1 MDMKKLRRLGVVVAL
16 GLAGAWGPPEVAQAD
31 NVAAAQALFDR
42 GKELMA
48 ASQFEEACPKFE
60 EAVRLVPEALGAKMF
75 LAECYEGAG
84 KLASAWV
91 QYSFVESAAGRANQ
105 TDRVTVAGDK
115 ARALKPKLGTLTLK
129 VPAEIKALKG
139 LTVTRNGVAIGA
151 AQFGEQIPV
160 DKGLHT
166 VEVSALGKKPWKGE
180 ITTSDGKPSEL
191 AVPMLED
198 APADAGGTTALPG
211 GGPAPTLP
219 ESKPTWLIPTG
230 FVVGGVGVAAL
241 GVGGVLGGL
250 ALGKAS
256 DATDACPNGF
266 CSADGNAAAA
276 DAGTFGN
283 AATGL
288 FVGGGVLAGAGILML
303 ILAPWD
309 AEEGADETA
318 PSKTAWTFYSP
329 SELGLGVAGAF

>member
-1 MDMKKLRRLGVVVAL
+1 MEMKNLRRLGVVVGL
-16 GLAGAWGPPEVAQAD
+16 GCATLMAKPVYAD
-31 NVAAAQALFDR
+31 NTAAAQALFDR

-48 ASQFEEACPKFE
+48 ANQFDEACPKFE

-75 LAECYEGAG
+75 LAECYQAAG

-91 QYSFVESAAGRANQ
+91 QFSFVESAAGRANQ
-105 TDRVTVAGDK
+105 TDRATDAGDK
-115 ARALKPKLGTLTLK
+115 ARALKPRLGTLTLK
-129 VPAEIKALKG
+129 VPADVKALKG
-139 LTVTRNGVAIGA
+139 LTVARNGVAIGA
-151 AQFGEQIPV
+151 AQFGEPIPV
-160 DKGLHT
+160 DKGPHV
-166 VEVSALGKKPWKGE
+166 VEVSAPGKKPWRGE

-191 AVPMLED
+191 EVPALED
-198 APADAGGTTALPG
+198 APVDTGAGGTTTLPG
-211 GGPAPTLP
+211 GGPAPVEP
-219 ESKPTWLIPTG
+219 DSKPTWLIPTG

-309 AEEGADETA
+309 AEEGSEKAE
-318 PSKTAWTFYSP
+318 PGKTAWTFYSP

>member
-1 MDMKKLRRLGVVVAL
+1 MTNQLRLGVVVGL
-16 GLAGAWGPPEVAQAD
+16 GLAGLLTVGAPAVAYAD
-31 NVAAAQALFDR
+31 NTAAAQALFDR

-48 ASQFEEACPKFE
+48 ASKFDEACPKFE

-75 LAECYEGAG
+75 LAECYEAAG
-84 KLASAWV
+84 QLASAWV
-91 QYSFVESAAGRANQ
+91 QFSFVESAAGRANQ
-105 TDRVTVAGDK
+105 ADRAAAAGER

-129 VPAEIKALKG
+129 VPPDVKSLKG
-139 LTVTRNGVAIGA
+139 LVVTRNGVAIGA

-160 DKGLHT
+160 DKGPHT
-166 VEVSALGKKPWKGE
+166 VEVSAPGKKPWRGE
-180 ITTSDGKPSEL
+180 ITTSDGQPFAL
-191 AVPMLED
+191 DVPPLED
-198 APADAGGTTALPG
+198 APVEQGTGPI
-211 GGPAPTLP
+211 GGPAGPAEP

-256 DATDACPNGF
+256 DANDACPGGF
-266 CSADGNAAAA
+266 CSAEGNALAG
-276 DAGTFGN
+276 DASTFGN

-303 ILAPWD
+303 VLAPWD
-309 AEEGADETA
+309 ADSKEGSAEEPAKA
-318 PSKTAWTFYSP
+318 ALSFYSP
-329 SELGLGVAGAF
+329 AELGLGLSGKF

>member
-1 MDMKKLRRLGVVVAL
+1 
-16 GLAGAWGPPEVAQAD
+16 
-31 NVAAAQALFDR
+31 
-42 GKELMA
+42 
-48 ASQFEEACPKFE
+48 
-60 EAVRLVPEALGAKMF
+60 VPL
-75 LAECYEGAG
+75 
-84 KLASAWV
+84 
-91 QYSFVESAAGRANQ
+91 
-105 TDRVTVAGDK
+105 
-115 ARALKPKLGTLTLK
+115 
-129 VPAEIKALKG
+129 
-139 LTVTRNGVAIGA
+139 
-151 AQFGEQIPV
+151 
-160 DKGLHT
+160 
-166 VEVSALGKKPWKGE
+166 
-180 ITTSDGKPSEL
+180 
-191 AVPMLED
+191 LED
-198 APADAGGTTALPG
+198 APVEQGTGPI
-211 GGPAPTLP
+211 GGPAAPAEP

-256 DATDACPNGF
+256 DANDACPGGF
-266 CSADGNAAAA
+266 CSAEGNAAAA